1 LLLGG
6 RCLLVART
14 AIYILQDN
22 ELVKTIDLTEES
34 SNIVEVIKL
43 KKGILIR
50 LDNDSLRLMVED
62 SDEISFMAAG
72 TVRL

>member
-1 LLLGG
+1 MLLGG
-6 RCLLVART
+6 RCLLVAKT
-14 AIYILQDN
+14 AIYVLQDN
-22 ELVKTIDLTEES
+22 ELVKTIDLTEEA

-50 LDNDSLRLMVED
+50 LDNHSLRLMVED